1 MYQRSK
7 FFFYYITND
16 VFNVQPAYNI
26 KMINSVS
33 LFYVNFY
40 SVFILWKTFQLP
52 RHLWIEVVALVT
64 TRVVAQVT
72 TLEGFIIPR
81 YFTFNLPA
89 RFGLISYIINFIDTS
104 IIRILI
110 YLNTSFFYLIY
121 EMLLRLR
128 ENGNTV
134 KSLIWMR
141 YAIEGNTIDSEDGCH
156 LP

>member
-1 MYQRSK
+1 M
-7 FFFYYITND
+7 
-16 VFNVQPAYNI
+16 
-26 KMINSVS
+26 
-33 LFYVNFY
+33 
-40 SVFILWKTFQLP
+40 
-52 RHLWIEVVALVT
+52 VALVT